1 MHPVHKNIFEELL
14 ALVFVIKFRQ
24 SDKLILSAR
33 IMNTSYI
40 PSFTFSRLPNM
51 LIAPINKTVV
61 LDNPPDDI
69 LKGILT
75 LITGGRFYLDK
86 DMCTTLI
93 GYDYPRCPGVDLTRP
108 HYLVSQSN
116 HTHSL

>member
-1 MHPVHKNIFEELL
+1 
-14 ALVFVIKFRQ
+14 
-24 SDKLILSAR
+24 
-33 IMNTSYI
+33 
-40 PSFTFSRLPNM
+40 M
-51 LIAPINKTVV
+51 LITLINKTEV
-61 LDNPPDDI
+61 LSNPLSDI

-75 LITGGRFYLDK
+75 LIIEGRFYLDK

-93 GYDYPRCPGVDLTRP
+93 SYDHLRYPGVDLTRP